1 LLGSSLQDNTVVLV
15 DPKGEIADLA
25 GAFFQT
31 PFAANPSVFVI
42 DPWDVCGTGASSR
55 VNVLD
60 RIRSDNPH
68 YVDDARALA
77 DAMVIPS
84 GAENTHWD
92 NAARNFLTGVILY
105 VALSPKEE
113 AKRDLTRVRDII
125 TLPWAMPAAY
135 AGRSG
140 TRCRKSYLPIW
151 GAILRRARSGAPS
164 PRFAT
169 VRTRNVPESSAVL
182 SATRPGSI
190 ARR

>member
-1 LLGSSLQDNTVVLV
+1 PGSAPDGLMLGWWHESEYDFAPISYTGDLHQLIVGGTGGGKFTSAIAPLLLGSSLQDNTVVVV

-60 RIRSDNPH
+60 RIRTDNPH

-77 DAMVIPS
+77 DAMIIPS

-105 VALSPKEE
+105 V
-113 AKRDLTRVRDII
+113 
-125 TLPWAMPAAY
+125 
-135 AGRSG
+135 
-140 TRCRKSYLPIW
+140 
-151 GAILRRARSGAPS
+151 
-164 PRFAT
+164 
-169 VRTRNVPESSAVL
+169 
-182 SATRPGSI
+182 
-190 ARR
+190 